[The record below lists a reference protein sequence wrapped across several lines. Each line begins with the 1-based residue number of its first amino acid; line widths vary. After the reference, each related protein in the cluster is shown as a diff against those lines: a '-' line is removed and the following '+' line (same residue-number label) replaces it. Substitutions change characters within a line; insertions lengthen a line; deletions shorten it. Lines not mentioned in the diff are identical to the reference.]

1 VLMQLDLFTV
11 AEDSGPLDAAAA
23 GWPGLAQE
31 APGQGDSSRWSL
43 RYCAQEGCT
52 CIYRACLTGPLNE
65 YCPEHRKEHEYQKV
79 YKTKLPT
86 PEKALEMAAAKWEV
100 VKPDSHEDFAAG
112 VIFDT
117 RELAATLAMGAWEA
131 GMIFRH
137 RGLEYEIVD
146 ARRLVRKPRLGDY
159 STLALRGPD
168 GQYYHGKV
176 DGKLCTGLPGSRKSH
191 PVKL

>member
-1 VLMQLDLFTV
+1 MQLDLFTV

-86 PEKALEMAAAKWEV
+86 PRRRWKW
-100 VKPDSHEDFAAG
+100 P
-112 VIFDT
+112 
-117 RELAATLAMGAWEA
+117 
-131 GMIFRH
+131 
-137 RGLEYEIVD
+137 
-146 ARRLVRKPRLGDY
+146 RR
-159 STLALRGPD
+159 S
-168 GQYYHGKV
+168 GK
-176 DGKLCTGLPGSRKSH
+176 
-191 PVKL
+191 